1 MQIEAGQLRLEEIDL
16 DVATLV
22 QRVVAL
28 FQGKLLEK
36 GLRIE
41 LELPPPEDCKAK
53 GDPLR

>member
-16 DVATLV
+16 DVAAVV